1 MLDGPP
7 PLPVGGAPG
16 ADQAAGQCDH
26 QTRSEDPEH
35 AAQQHRDPGH
45 QGHDIM
51 TQFVSQQYHS
61 PLNLLLDHLVLL
73 GAAELVLGSP
83 AAEDVLVV
91 VAGGAVEARVPFTGS
106 VNVARAVFR
115 AQDG

>member
-16 ADQAAGQCDH
+16 ADQAAGQRDH
-26 QTRSEDPEH
+26 QTRSEHPEH

-45 QGHDIM
+45 HGHDIM
-51 TQFVSQQYHS
+51 RQFVRQQFNS

-91 VAGGAVEARVPFTGS
+91 VAGGAVEARVPLTGG